1 MCSHLPRRR
10 PNCEEVLEEKNK
22 CALNEEEL
30 EISDELKR
38 QLILKLDDE
47 YQILFSI
54 LKSKLN
60 I

>member
-1 MCSHLPRRR
+1 M
-10 PNCEEVLEEKNK
+10 NK
-22 CALNEEEL
+22 WVLNEEEL

-38 QLILKLDDE
+38 VLILKLDDE
-47 YQILFSI
+47 NQVVFSI